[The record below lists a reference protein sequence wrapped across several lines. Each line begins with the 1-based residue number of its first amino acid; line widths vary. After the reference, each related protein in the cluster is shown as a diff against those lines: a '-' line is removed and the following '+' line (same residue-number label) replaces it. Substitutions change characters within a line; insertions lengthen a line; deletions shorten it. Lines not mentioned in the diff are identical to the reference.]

1 MENVAL
7 TLLKL
12 LNDNGYEAYVVGGAV
27 RNRLLYLP
35 IFDYDVATDATPEE
49 IEKVFSAYRIV
60 RTGEKHG
67 TVGVVVDKQTYEIT
81 TFRTDGEYSDHR
93 KPDSVTFVSSLKEDL
108 LRRDFTVNAMAYAAD
123 EKIIDYFGGKED
135 LRNRIIRAVGDPYK
149 RFSEDALRILRAVR
163 FCAQYGFKIED
174 DTFKAMLE
182 RKHLLKN
189 VSAERI
195 YSELNKAVTGKY
207 VSEAFYQSKEILF
220 EIIPELRQTD
230 GFNQHSLSHDH
241 DVFNHTLI
249 ALKACKKRT
258 PAVMWALL
266 LHDIGKPE
274 CFYFGDDG
282 YGHTTGHMEKSQ
294 EIAKPILDRLKFP
307 SKLKNEVLTLILNHD
322 REISQSEYDVIKYV
336 RENGLNATIDLYYLK
351 EADNFAHSSYGLKRF
366 VASIKRLKYY
376 LDDIVD
382 NRKPI
387 YLSDLNINGDDLISM
402 NVSGKHVG
410 VILENLLDEVT
421 SGKLENERSVLLKRA
436 EYLRKNL

>member
-93 KPDSVTFVSSLKEDL
+93 KPDSVTFVSSLTEDL
-108 LRRDFTVNAMAYAAD
+108 MRRDFTVNAMAYAAD

-174 DTFKAMLE
+174 E
-182 RKHLLKN
+182 
-189 VSAERI
+189 
-195 YSELNKAVTGKY
+195 Y
-207 VSEAFYQSKEILF
+207 
-220 EIIPELRQTD
+220 
-230 GFNQHSLSHDH
+230 
-241 DVFNHTLI
+241 
-249 ALKACKKRT
+249 
-258 PAVMWALL
+258 LL
-266 LHDIGKPE
+266 LSCEWLDKLRNVNSFLIDRQC
-274 CFYFGDDG
+274 CFG
-282 YGHTTGHMEKSQ
+282 
-294 EIAKPILDRLKFP
+294 I
-307 SKLKNEVLTLILNHD
+307 
-322 REISQSEYDVIKYV
+322 
-336 RENGLNATIDLYYLK
+336 
-351 EADNFAHSSYGLKRF
+351 
-366 VASIKRLKYY
+366 
-376 LDDIVD
+376 
-382 NRKPI
+382 RK
-387 YLSDLNINGDDLISM
+387 G
-402 NVSGKHVG
+402 
-410 VILENLLDEVT
+410 
-421 SGKLENERSVLLKRA
+421 
-436 EYLRKNL
+436 